1 MKRIL
6 ILTCVIA
13 GLATSAF
20 ANAKGDHE
28 ALAALKIDAAAAAQA
43 AEAHTPGK
51 ITSLDVDQDDKSGE
65 PLYKVEIIDTA
76 GKEHKL
82 EVNGLTGA
90 VSAAQTD
97 SDHDGDDGDSD

>member
-6 ILTCVIA
+6 ILTCAIA

-20 ANAKGDHE
+20 AKGDQE

-65 PLYKVEIIDTA
+65 PLYKVEIIDNA

-90 VSAAQTD
+90 VSAAKTD
-97 SDHDGDDGDSD
+97 SDQDGDDGDSD